1 MPAIDSPIIL
11 EKCLALINTA
21 NIDAEADGRENC
33 MHKDNAADIPKD
45 PKKEKAKSSNIP
57 TMFIEFNSAKN
68 DTNRAKTDIAI

>member
-21 NIDAEADGRENC
+21 NIVAEAVGRENC

-45 PKKEKAKSSNIP
+45 PKKEKATSSNIP
-57 TMFIEFNSAKN
+57 AMFIEINSTKN
-68 DTNRAKTDIAI
+68 TTLRARADITS